1 MAYDLRPF
9 TTWITEE
16 FAPSV
21 HVGQG
26 AGDYTRRGGGEY
38 VEVYGTG
45 DMACILYT
53 LDSLNPTP
61 TENAEWASTLRSFQD
76 PGSGYLIAKTASLS
90 KVHNTAFSLGAMN
103 LFDAQPDHPLV
114 FSRNFITPELLQEY
128 IESRDWT
135 NGVYLGG
142 EDVIGL
148 ASAFALVPGTVSDD
162 WFIALFDYFDD
173 NLFDPNN
180 GMIGRDTPSEGTL
193 DQIGGTFH
201 FDFFW
206 QYFDRAMP
214 FAEQRI
220 DAILGLQRD
229 DGDWDPGNPW
239 WMPFDAIYM
248 LARAVSSCGHRVEDV
263 RDCARGVVALA
274 YDRIMDGSSRESY
287 FVKQDMG
294 VHTLNGALGLFAVGQ
309 NILGSDELQ
318 TTNPLRLVL
327 DRRPYI

>member
-1 MAYDLRPF
+1 MTFDLRPLEE
-9 TTWITEE
+9 WIVGE
-16 FAPSV
+16 FEPAVRAGPN
-21 HVGQG
+21 
-26 AGDYTRRGGGEY
+26 AGDYARRVGGEF
-38 VEVYGTG
+38 VELYGIA
-45 DMACILYT
+45 DMACILYA
-53 LDSLNPTP
+53 LDALTP
-61 TENAEWASTLRSFQD
+61 DEKAKSEWISRLQSFQD
-76 PGSGYLIAKTASLS
+76 PGSGLLLAKTAYLS
-90 KVHNTAFSLGAMN
+90 KVHNTAFALGALN
-103 LFDAQPDHPLV
+103 LFDAPPSHPLV
-114 FSRNFITPELLQEY
+114 FARNFDTPQKMEEY
-128 IESRDWT
+128 IASRDWQG
-135 NGVYLGG
+135 GVYLGG
-142 EDVIGL
+142 EDVVGL
-148 ASAFALVPGTVSDD
+148 ASSFALVPDTVSAQ
-162 WFIALFDYFDD
+162 WFTWFLDYFDG

-180 GMIGRDTPSEGTL
+180 GMIGRDTPPEGTL

-248 LARAVSSCGHRVEDV
+248 LARAVSGSGHRVEDF
-263 RDCARGVVALA
+263 RDCVRGVVTRA
-274 YDRIMDGSSRESY
+274 YDRIMDGSSRESD

-309 NILGSDELQ
+309 SILGPDEVR
-318 TTNPLRLVL
+318 TTKPLRLVL